1 MGCSRD
7 DVRGE
12 FRDRDRGCGCGG
24 RGCNSCGGGGDVGG
38 ESRNCVKDTVRR
50 ILEAQRE
57 VAGSGLHDCRS
68 SCERSI
74 EDLISPG
81 RERAGRHTTI
91 PFMLTCRH
99 TCSTYYGSGFCG
111 NGGDLGRHGNFECVE
126 SPIFK
131 VQGFVRGSNN
141 CVRLE
146 LLLPENHHGPDAEG
160 DFGGHHDKCGSVCK
174 SVGHRFRNLRRTGVC
189 ITVDLDCFCAISC
202 LPATTPREFD

>member
-1 MGCSRD
+1 MGCSRE

-12 FRDRDRGCGCGG
+12 FRDRDRGCGGL
-24 RGCNSCGGGGDVGG
+24 GDVGG
-38 ESRNCVKDTVRR
+38 ASSNCVKDTVRR

-57 VAGSGLHDCRS
+57 VSSGGLHDCRT
-68 SCERSI
+68 SCDRSI
-74 EDLISPG
+74 DDLLAPG
-81 RERAGRHTTI
+81 RERIGRHTTI

-99 TCSTYYGSGFCG
+99 TCSTWFGAGFCG
-111 NGGDLGRHGNFECVE
+111 HGADLDRRGHFECIE

-146 LLLPENHHGPDAEG
+146 LLLPENHHDG
-160 DFGGHHDKCGSVCK
+160 DEEHGGHGSCGGSVCK
-174 SVGHRFRNLRRTGVC
+174 SIGHRFRNLRRTGVC